1 MQPPDF
7 LSVDLKPYTTF
18 STDAEL
24 FQALSR
30 QPVDLIAFFETC
42 CADDVWMRRHP
53 TFIRLVLRWGAKSFY
68 LNRLP
73 IYYAKQLASVI
84 RTYYSSLHPFLFFQ
98 PALFFTFKLNVDGQ
112 IRLVNS
118 LLFGT
123 SSSFFKD
130 LFANCFNEFK
140 DQWTISHTSIGIFEW
155 IERYATK
162 GTSDELW
169 RCEYQELLNIMRQAK
184 VWDFP
189 GLVKECAQMLKK
201 YVTRDNVVEMLLRAH
216 KQFFFE
222 WKKICCEVFNQQY
235 GGLRLAEPDSE
246 SDFRVELLDFKQDT
260 LELFNRLAPFVTHLT
275 FSENLS
281 SSPYY
286 GKLVDACP
294 RLIGMDLSASTEY
307 DNQFDDLP
315 GSLAELNL
323 SACSWLR
330 AVHLKEVGYQFLNL
344 KKLYLDGN
352 VQLDFQAWG
361 ELNRLRYLIAL
372 SLVRCHQLVDEDLR
386 LIARSCS
393 HLLELDL
400 EECRKLSDKGLSDIL
415 ITCPQLI
422 KLNCSRCDEL
432 TDRSL
437 VELGVRGHQ
446 LSQLMLER
454 CTQLTDE
461 GLLQLV
467 RLRTSLKTLNI
478 RGCEF
483 SLSTV
488 ERIRRD
494 YPFIEIID

>member
-7 LSVDLKPYTTF
+7 LSVDLKPYSAF

-30 QPVDLIAFFETC
+30 QPADLIAFFETC
-42 CADDVWMRRHP
+42 CADEVWMRRHVP
-53 TFIRLVLRWGAKSFY
+53 FVRLVLRWAAKSFY

-73 IYYAKQLASVI
+73 IYYAKQFASII
-84 RTYYSSLHPFLFFQ
+84 RTYYSALKPFLFFQ
-98 PALFFTFKLNVDGQ
+98 PALFSTFKLIVDSQ
-112 IRLVNS
+112 ARLVNS

-123 SSSFFKD
+123 SSPFFKD
-130 LFANCFNEFK
+130 LFANCFNELR
-140 DQWTISHTSIGIFEW
+140 DQWAISSPMAVFEW
-155 IERYATK
+155 IERYATR
-162 GTSDELW
+162 GTCDELW
-169 RCEYQELLNIMRQAK
+169 RCEYQELLDIMRQAK
-184 VWDFP
+184 VWGFP

-201 YVTRDNVVEMLLRAH
+201 YVTRDNVVEMLLLAH
-216 KQFFFE
+216 KQIFFE
-222 WKKICCEVFNQQY
+222 WKKICCAIFNQQY
-235 GGLRLAEPDSE
+235 DGMRLLESDSE
-246 SDFRVELLDFKQDT
+246 SDFRVEILDFKQDT
-260 LELFNRLAPFVTHLT
+260 LELFNRLAPFVTHLA

-281 SSPYY
+281 SNRYY

-294 RLIGMDLSASTEY
+294 RLIGMDLSGSTEY

-323 SACSWLR
+323 SACPWLR
-330 AVHLKEVGYQFLNL
+330 PAHIKEVGYQFLNL

-352 VQLDFQAWG
+352 AQLDFQAWG
-361 ELNRLRYLIAL
+361 ELNRLRYLMAL
-372 SLVRCHQLVDEDLR
+372 SLVRCHQLRDEDLK
-386 LIARSCS
+386 LIVRSCS

-400 EECRKLSDKGLSDIL
+400 EECRKLTDKGLSEVL

-432 TDRSL
+432 TDRTL

-446 LSQLMLER
+446 LAQLELER

-461 GLLQLV
+461 GLLQFV
-467 RLRTSLKTLNI
+467 HLRTNLKTLNI
-478 RGCEF
+478 KGCEF
-483 SLSTV
+483 SLRTI

-494 YPFIEIID
+494 YPFLEIID